1 MDSILTSLKAL
12 SVQEQDRVIIAVLEG
27 RSSSSPTKA
36 PRKSKKVE
44 EASSGSEAAP
54 KAKRAPSEKT
64 LAWNAEITKVWE
76 EMKASDPTVKRS
88 QALAEASR
96 RRKEAAAE

>member
-1 MDSILTSLKAL
+1 MI
-12 SVQEQDRVIIAVLEG
+12 VAVLEG
-27 RSSSSPTKA
+27 RSISSPAKA
-36 PRKSKKVE
+36 PRKSKKSKDTTE
-44 EASSGSEAAP
+44 EASSGSETAP

-64 LAWNAEITKVWE
+64 LAWNAEVTKVWE

-96 RRKEAAAE
+96 RRKEAVAE